1 MKTFSNILQ
10 AWRSCYAKLVSSM
23 LLMFL
28 PGIIFAQNTVGP
40 FADWAAYGQTAT
52 VGSDGSDEDVT
63 IDNAN
68 YTVHTPLGLAWIA
81 WVTNNKK
88 TSSTLTH
95 APAATG
101 FENCTVTL
109 DQDIDLADATLPV
122 TDKSWI
128 PIGKGDLF
136 NANRTTF
143 KGTFNGNGYL
153 IKGLTITQNTY
164 TPIGLFGLAEGTKIQ
179 NLGVEL
185 STTGIQIDLTNN
197 YVGVIAGCL
206 KANGSID
213 NCYTTGNGTITVTD
227 TNNGENNIGGITG
240 YSNTG
245 TIKNCY
251 STIDISGAGALV
263 GGIVGFANGTNNSIT
278 TCFATGSLEGKTVA
292 GIAAYG
298 SSTSCL
304 ALNPTIKYTAGGNY
318 YRVGSSGKTDA
329 LSYATAK
336 MQVYN
341 GDTPATFIPSD
352 NQEEHGHDCY
362 TQTSL
367 TFLGNAWD
375 TSGDN
380 LPRLKIKN
388 ADGSYSAWP
397 TGLSQPSDNLSKSTY
412 LSAANNWFQI
422 YNANVSTTN
431 SQDLDIWIE
440 EKNEGNIYHVRT
452 ALGLAWIN
460 YVVRVSRNSPF
471 DPLFPKDYCFK
482 GNTVILDNDIN
493 LTADYNFEWLPIG
506 YAVSVF
512 KGIFDGNSHTISN
525 MIITKLA
532 DETKIVTTG
541 YIGLFGDITNCQIKN
556 LTVEGSITLTSSSFP
571 NKYGTVSIFTGG
583 IAGGITNTAGTNGS
597 ITNCA
602 SSVKI
607 DINDDTRD
615 YYVGGIIGSYIPN
628 AGTLDKVYS
637 MEDIKVTGKLV
648 NAGGIAGEN
657 RGTISNC
664 YSTSNIDATGTN
676 SKQQTYAGG
685 LVGFNYNA
693 KLQNGF
699 ATGSVKAT
707 NTGQTL
713 SAAGGICGNKSNTI
727 NCLALNKPFT
737 NGEAAIFTNHSTALG
752 RIDSGTAK
760 TELET
765 NYASTMITLQAGSNA
780 IAIPS
785 TDKKSNEK
793 NGADVYLENYR
804 AQLETAWNDNWT
816 FSDTNLPQLKGSFPK
831 QPQLPAS
838 TYLATVA
845 GQSLKLPNDGSSI
858 SISNKDGQW
867 SYKDE
872 NNLDVPFNGT
882 FESSDETSVDNTLT
896 ISTSA
901 TSAPGPALTFQNVH
915 LTPSKGTPLTINN
928 GSSLSINVEG
938 SCSMNS
944 SDANALI
951 NNGIL
956 SVIGDGTLSLSA
968 ATKSAISN
976 AGTLCGNWMEW
987 QFETV
992 PTEIAIAA
1000 TDKSY
1005 TKEMKVTQKNFA
1017 TVLPAGKAYTL
1028 STKASGGGTSSLTR
1042 QQGNDGSTSLILFKS
1057 VQADGLS
1064 TFTGVKDAVSFSITK
1079 PDNGGSIYAY
1089 WNEQLLDA
1097 SDVLPDGAAIKLVND
1112 PLPGHEFENYSLTGL
1127 TGSADEYIVENSTT
1141 SVTVAATFKKKEAA
1155 PIEEEEV
1162 KIIPPTS
1169 SVDKPT
1175 GIIPDADKP
1184 TVDPNST
1191 IKLIKSDLEE
1201 KQQDNVEK
1209 AIQETTSSFDELVY
1223 ADIALVEVTN
1233 DGKMIPIQP
1242 KEGSAVMLYYPY
1254 PEGTDKNCTFTIVHL
1269 KTDGTTETF
1278 TVAKGNLENTN
1289 VGLKFNV
1296 TSFSPFGIAWKIK
1309 STPDTTPDPT
1319 PETPSVFYTVTIPA
1333 VKGLTTDPIAG
1344 SYQVEEWSNFSF
1356 YLTLSPG
1363 YDQSTPVITTDRGE
1377 TIEPRTSDGKYII
1390 KYIRTDLTINID
1402 GIVPN
1407 IPPVANAVIT
1417 SGTHVWT
1424 EKQMLCF
1431 YTDIPAQATVI
1442 DLNGQIKQV
1451 MKIPTGETKRPL
1463 SSGVYIVRFNNK
1475 AVKILVP

>member
-1 MKTFSNILQ
+1 MKIFSNILQ
-10 AWRSCYAKLVSSM
+10 AWRNMNAKLVSSM

-40 FADWAAYGQTAT
+40 FADWPDYGQTAT
-52 VGSDGSDEDVT
+52 VGSGGSDEDVT

-128 PIGKGDLF
+128 PIGGGIPF
-136 NANRTTF
+136 NSSSIHSF

-153 IKGLTITQNTY
+153 IKGLTITSNANTSV
-164 TPIGLFGLAEGTKIQ
+164 GLFGYTEGAQIL

-185 STTGIQIDLTNN
+185 STIGIEMELKGG
-197 YVGVIAGCL
+197 YAGAL
-206 KANGSID
+206 AGYMTTASSIE
-213 NCYTTGNGTITVTD
+213 NCYTTGSKAITIISPTGGTTYV
-227 TNNGENNIGGITG
+227 GGIAG
-240 YSNTG
+240 KCDQSN
-245 TIKNCY
+245 IKNCY
-251 STIDISGAGALV
+251 STIDITVTGVGGSQV
-263 GGIVGFANGTNNSIT
+263 GGIISRTNASIT
-278 TCFATGSLEGKTVA
+278 NCLATGVLKGKTVG
-292 GIAAYG
+292 GIAG
-298 SSTSCL
+298 SGIPTSCL
-304 ALNPTIKYTAGGNY
+304 ALNPTIKYTTGGYY

-341 GDTPATFIPSD
+341 EDTPATFIPSD
-352 NQEEHGHDCY
+352 NQEKHGHDCY
-362 TQTSL
+362 TQTPL
-367 TFLGNAWD
+367 TFLGDAWD

-628 AGTLDKVYS
+628 TGTLDKVYS
-637 MEDIKVTGKLV
+637 TEDIKVTGKLV
-648 NAGGIAGEN
+648 HAGGIAGEN

-785 TDKKSNEK
+785 TDKKPNEK

-882 FESSDETSVDNTLT
+882 IESSDETSVDNTLT

-956 SVIGDGTLSLSA
+956 SVIGDGTLSLST

-1017 TVLPAGKAYTL
+1017 TVLPAGKAYTV
-1028 STKASGGGTSSLTR
+1028 SKKTVDEDGTSSFTR
-1042 QQGNDGSTSLILFKS
+1042 LQGNDGSTNTISFKS
-1057 VQADGLS
+1057 TQANGLS

-1097 SDVLPDGAAIKLVND
+1097 SDVLPDGATIKLVND

-1242 KEGSAVMLYYPY
+1242 KEGSAVTLYYPY
-1254 PEGTDKNCTFTIVHL
+1254 PDGTDKSYTFTIVHL
-1269 KTDGTTETF
+1269 RTDGTTETF

-1296 TSFSPFGIAWKIK
+1296 TSFSPFGIAWKTK
-1309 STPDTTPDPT
+1309 SSPDPT

-1344 SYQVEEWSNFSF
+1344 SYKVEEWSNFSF

-1451 MKIPTGETKRPL
+1451 MKIPTGETKQPL

>member
-1 MKTFSNILQ
+1 MN
-10 AWRSCYAKLVSSM
+10 AKLLSSM
-23 LLMFL
+23 LLIFL
-28 PGIIFAQNTVGP
+28 PGIIFAQDTVGP

-52 VGSDGSDEDVT
+52 VGSGGSDEDVT
-63 IDNAN
+63 IDNAS

-88 TSSTLTH
+88 TSPTLPH

-109 DQDIDLADATLPV
+109 DQDIDLANATLPV

-128 PIGKGDLF
+128 PIGGGIPF
-136 NANRTTF
+136 NSSSIHSF

-153 IKGLTITQNTY
+153 IKGLTITSNANTSV
-164 TPIGLFGLAEGTKIQ
+164 GLFGYTEGAQIL

-185 STTGIQIDLTNN
+185 STIGIEMELKGG
-197 YVGVIAGCL
+197 YAGAL
-206 KANGSID
+206 AGYMTTASSIE
-213 NCYTTGNGTITVTD
+213 NCYTTGSKAITIISPTGGTTYV
-227 TNNGENNIGGITG
+227 GGIAG
-240 YSNTG
+240 KCDQSN
-245 TIKNCY
+245 IKNCY
-251 STIDISGAGALV
+251 STIDITVTGVGGSQV
-263 GGIVGFANGTNNSIT
+263 GGIISSTNASIT
-278 TCFATGSLEGKTVA
+278 NCLATGVLEGKTVG
-292 GIAAYG
+292 GIAG
-298 SSTSCL
+298 SGIPTSCL
-304 ALNPTIKYTAGGNY
+304 ALNPTIKYTTGGYY
-318 YRVGSSGKTDA
+318 YRVGSYGKTDA

-352 NQEEHGHDCY
+352 NQEKHGHDCY
-362 TQTSL
+362 TQTPL
-367 TFLGNAWD
+367 TFLGDAWD

-440 EKNEGNIYHVRT
+440 EKTEGNIYHVRT

-460 YVVRVSRNSPF
+460 YVVRVSRNFTF
-471 DPLFPKDYCFK
+471 DPLFPKEDCFK
-482 GNTVILDNDIN
+482 GNTIILDNDIN

-637 MEDIKVTGKLV
+637 TEDIKVTGKLV

-676 SKQQTYAGG
+676 FKHQTYAGG

-693 KLQNGF
+693 TLQNGF

-713 SAAGGICGNKSNTI
+713 IAVGGICGNKPNTI
-727 NCLALNKPFT
+727 KNCLALNKPST
-737 NGEAAIFTNHSTALG
+737 NGEAAISTTHSTALG

-765 NYASTMITLQAGSNA
+765 NYASTMITLQAGSNV

-785 TDKKSNEK
+785 TDKKPNEK

-838 TYLATVA
+838 TYLAAVA

-882 FESSDETSVDNTLT
+882 IESSDETSVDNTLT

-915 LTPSKGTPLTINN
+915 LTPSTGTPLTINN
-928 GSSLSINVEG
+928 GSSLTINVEG

-956 SVIGDGTLSLSA
+956 SVIGDGTLSLST

-1005 TKEMKVTQKNFA
+1005 TKEMKVTQKNLA
-1017 TVLPAGKAYTL
+1017 TVLPAGKAYTV
-1028 STKASGGGTSSLTR
+1028 SKKTVDEDGTSSFTR
-1042 QQGNDGSTSLILFKS
+1042 LQGNDGSTNTISFKS
-1057 VQADGLS
+1057 TQANGLS
-1064 TFTGVKDAVSFSITK
+1064 TFTGVKDAVSFTITK

-1141 SVTVAATFKKKEAA
+1141 SVTVVATFKKKEAA

-1278 TVAKGNLENTN
+1278 TVTKGNLENTN

-1390 KYIRTDLTINID
+1390 KYVRTDLTINID

-1451 MKIPTGETKRPL
+1451 MKIPIGETRQSL